1 MNYLIIRAIG
11 KIPET
16 WQRQGVDMYVDRLKT
31 MAKVE
36 VIELPEGH
44 KGSDKPDVNKTKK
57 AEAESLLKNLPE
69 PHSLV
74 VLDETGK
81 DLTSPE
87 FAAKLQD
94 WGFSG
99 KPVVFAIGGSWGVDK
114 TVLGQADFVLSLG
127 KGTLPHGLARI
138 VLAEQLY
145 RAAMINSGKTYHK

>member
-1 MNYLIIRAIG
+1 MNKLIIRAIG

-16 WQRQGVDMYVDRLKT
+16 WQHQGVDMYVDRLKT
-31 MAKVE
+31 MAKVG

-44 KGSDKPDVNKTKK
+44 KGADRPDVNKTKK
-57 AEAESLLKNLPE
+57 VEAESLLKSLPE
-69 PHSLV
+69 PHSLI

-81 DLTSPE
+81 SLTSPE
-87 FAAKLQD
+87 FASKLQD

-99 KPVVFAIGGSWGVDK
+99 KPIVFVIGGSWGIDK
-114 TVLGQADFVLSLG
+114 TVLDQADFILSLG
-127 KGTLPHGLARI
+127 KMTLPHGLARI